1 MAPNPN
7 ELTPDNSA
15 LVLID
20 QQPGIAMLTQS
31 IDKSLLIN
39 NVAALAKV
47 AHALEVPTV
56 ITTIDARGALA
67 NPVFKEITEVFTE
80 LEPID
85 RHSTNA
91 WADSAVRAAIKAT
104 GRRKLVMAGIQT
116 EVCLAQTALGA
127 LQDGYCVFYVSDC
140 SAGSTTEAHEDAKV
154 RMTQAGASPI
164 NWVAVTAE
172 WAPDHAVSQVDELL
186 EVRSERAGAGAMW
199 ANLIVSTAQQAARA

>member
-1 MAPNPN
+1 MPNPN

-20 QQPGIAMLTQS
+20 EQPGIALLTQS
-31 IDKSLLIN
+31 IDKTLLIN

-47 AHALEVPTV
+47 AHALDVPTV
-56 ITTIDARGALA
+56 LTTIDARGAVA
-67 NPVFKEITEVFTE
+67 NPMFPEITDVFAD

-85 RHSTNA
+85 RHMTNA
-91 WADSAVRAAIKAT
+91 WADPEVHAAIEAT

-116 EVCLAQTALGA
+116 EVCLAQTALSA
-127 LQDGYCVFYVSDC
+127 LRDGYEVFFVSDC
-140 SAGSTTEAHEDAKV
+140 SAGSTPEAHQDAKD
-154 RMTQAGASPI
+154 RMIRAGASPI

-186 EVRSERAGAGAMW
+186 EVRAHRAGAGAMW
-199 ANLIVSTAQQAARA
+199 ANLNVASAAAVAS